1 MNAGSH
7 LTGKIADA
15 EKHYALHPLFRAAFA
30 FLQRPDLADLPPGR
44 VEIDGERCWANIQDA
59 DLKPFSEAKLEAHR
73 RYIDIQAPL
82 TGTEC
87 IGIAEMDAAAQTLP
101 FDTEK
106 DYVLYDGPSEPVIL
120 EPGDY
125 AVFFPPLGAH
135 APCCRAPGGPARI
148 RKVVVKVLAEAAD

>member
-1 MNAGSH
+1 MDTTLH

-15 EKHYALHPLFRAAFA
+15 EKHCSLHPLFRKAFD
-30 FLQRPDLADLPPGR
+30 FLRRPDLADMPPGR
-44 VEIDGERCWANIQDA
+44 VEIDGERCWANVQEA
-59 DLKPFSEAKLEAHR
+59 DLKPFSEAKLETHR

-87 IGIAEMDAAAQTLP
+87 IGIAAMDAAARALP
-101 FDTEK
+101 FDTQK
-106 DYVLYDGPSEPVIL
+106 DYVLYDGPSEPLIL

-135 APCCRAPGGPARI
+135 APCCRAPGGPDRI
-148 RKVVVKVLAEAAD
+148 KKVVVKVLAEAVG